1 MGKKL
6 SVDYQWIFSGYSPIE
21 IATGR
26 RPPDLF
32 DLETAS
38 PEQLSANAA
47 AQDRTN
53 LELQRVALRAHQE
66 ARQAQDLRADL
77 ARRTMPS
84 DGPYFQGEKVFIWT
98 QDSSKFKDKGR
109 WVRAT
114 VLGQEGAMVQANTGK
129 AVVRVNQSKVRRDH
143 DEWHDVSIPALD
155 DENPEN
161 LRGRSRIVC

>member
-6 SVDYQWIFSGYSPIE
+6 SVDYQWIFTNRDSNWKTS
-21 IATGR
+21 TR
-26 RPPDLF
+26 SF

-84 DGPYFQGEKVFIWT
+84 DGPYFQGEKVFVWT
-98 QDSSKFKDKGR
+98 QDSSKFKDKDVGFVPQYLDKKEL
-109 WVRAT
+109 WSKPILVR
-114 VLGQEGAMVQANTGK
+114 Q
-129 AVVRVNQSKVRRDH
+129 
-143 DEWHDVSIPALD
+143 
-155 DENPEN
+155 
-161 LRGRSRIVC
+161 